1 MKKTQN
7 KTKNVFLKDNAFNR
21 IEIIALFCLQILI
34 SWQVFRNIQFV
45 KSSEIRGPIANCK
58 NVHDNYYYKRAGLE
72 QLSEDTLYKDN
83 KVLGGEEKMFPE
95 LISELIELPEVTK
108 NLLLTG
114 KLDDTEDFFE
124 SLVYF
129 ENDPEENSD
138 NKLYSAINH
147 DGSMLFSFN
156 ARVRKNA
163 IVPIYYKRPV
173 QKVPLEE
180 KLTYYIHP
188 LYLIAD
194 FLETDMSSKAILD
207 IIEPLML
214 NITTYNSEYKKRN
227 LIYCKKLNNI
237 KNKVL
242 DTEGGYH
249 ILYNLIRRKRS
260 GSLHILKKLIQYGL
274 DIHIF
279 EKFPQLFT
287 LAVRKSNHSIVK
299 FILTEISKA
308 KDTSKSDQSAL
319 ERLDPNFHTTINS
332 CPSSDFNITN
342 ILSSNFTNG
351 TSPFLEFSNS
361 SALPS
366 SPSSSLN
373 YLNSSRST
381 IYSTFSNKQDDID
394 LDFLN
399 NLQNDDSPTYI
410 HRAHDHSKHNHSQDQ
425 LKQTKTHSPAS
436 LSHQLGCDQKNLVNL
451 VDNYNHTSLFY
462 AVENNDLE
470 MAEIL
475 ISNGACINMW
485 DPRTGLNPLMM
496 ALENHNGA
504 MLSLIMDNGGDP
516 LRISPISGLDVMDL
530 AIQEN
535 DGKMIERI
543 VNHVNYDI
551 NTSDNDIGSIILEY
565 ATFQDKSEL
574 KLIGKTF
581 KKQLNRDYFFK
592 QLKDYEK
599 EARHVLDIVK
609 IRISDPIL
617 NRLLKMESK
626 KKVAMIC
633 QVTDEDG
640 RGALWWSAYYGN
652 IKQVQIILDF
662 YSRAIRNRWL
672 GYQNCNP
679 HRDDKYGIYPLNLI
693 IRKALRIPKKLI
705 IDMLQFRDPQTNS
718 PLILQILTKSK
729 QPLRALKNTIHT
741 LKEKFDISYS
751 FINIWSNGSSMTEP
765 IYYAIRRKLSTK
777 IIYYLLEI
785 AVKYSEETMG
795 STSTWRRRVSNSV
808 HILKNVKNVDISS
821 MLQLHENHFF
831 HFDHQDGNLFGN
843 YYNDDIALSLKL
855 KKKNLIRDISDQ
867 SERSLLREP
876 KGFFVSSGTGLRN
889 FFDNKWRTNIN
900 FLLQNEELQNITPS
914 NTIPPEDLPLVILP
928 PKLRSIF
935 SINYVQ
941 VDNSPESIAK
951 IILGRGPSHNSIE
964 NIRKLIE
971 YAVGLDSD
979 NFQSHFRYSS
989 NNSSPLNMNFL
1000 SKTGDFMKRSISK
1013 DPPYL
1018 NSSIKDGKAHGDSLK
1033 FTKNCDFDDK
1043 TFNRNNN
1050 GDFGSYKFNGMM
1062 NLQNAVGKEFN
1073 DNPHSYSRFNR
1084 RWNLKGKGNLNTY
1097 DQQIGEFE
1105 SPLSGSGGSQD
1116 PFREFFNRKSYL
1128 NETPQMLEH
1137 SSLPPHQQRSSSFLP
1152 SQSASSDLLGFN
1164 SGPTSPSSLP
1174 TSSYAHPSIIP
1185 SHFLYP
1191 FGEASTDAIY
1201 SIVKLRPDTIGEI
1214 LTRVS
1219 YKSPSDAIRVLAL
1232 LDALPSDFPPFN
1244 AHAYS
1249 PLQRAATILYKYKG
1263 QRDTLPVLHALLS
1276 TRFVKL
1282 FSAEQLMES
1291 LNLLALIEYKPSSTL
1306 ELFGG
1311 LPSYCLYYGT
1321 QSGNVRHY
1329 YSKSGYWEMN
1339 SSSSEKD
1346 TMNEDNLYSSE
1357 GIDEKK
1363 DFVRSQE
1370 QGFGTL
1376 ERENYWF
1383 WSFKN
1388 NYENMNGDGNW
1399 KAQIELNESFST
1411 SRMNEGCPIKLS
1423 LIEKLREISNLPWEK
1438 KLTESDLVF
1447 VFLCFITVLML
1458 FSIYCNS
1465 NLSLH
1470 SICNSVNKKLIK
1482 YSSKLNQE
1490 IPLSDLGCNF
1500 TMDFGLVFML
1510 NIPFPSKNNVKAGLL
1525 NSIKACFLIN
1535 KVSKFPVK
1543 KYTNT
1548 HENLYESFQYSLISF
1563 IIKFSKAFNLIK
1575 LISILTFFTWIVVFQ
1590 IYEEI
1595 VCFILLTCIAI
1606 IIYTLH
1612 GFRIDENMYSQLNS
1626 CFKYNNS
1633 LLLPEIMILY
1643 EQTNAQVIRIA
1654 KRAIYLHS
1662 NLRNATFSQNIDKSE
1677 ISSKQI
1683 KKLKASKND
1692 LSPENTY
1699 TEIPEI
1705 GLLEISKFCYN
1716 NVEKT
1721 FKCYRLLFIIQIIC
1735 LIFSFLITMKLP
1747 FNCYTSPEFSIS
1759 RDWRYSSADLTFIF
1773 GNINSCRKL
1782 YQFQYPHLFQLTRF
1796 YPLTVSFLHFT
1807 AFIYYWQ
1814 LLSMISSPILSVILA
1829 LYHFHSLSS
1838 VFNSA
1843 LSTPISILL
1852 PNAKNSKLLI
1862 SQSYS
1867 SKEVSRANSVGTP
1880 IISGEKLQSGDKK
1893 SNANKSLIIDDK
1905 NSIISSNGNNSPSVY
1920 LAKDS
1925 SNNSLKTQSNPNIRL
1940 QSVGEIT
1947 YTGSLEISNSC
1958 NQIVN
1963 NKATQSPDS
1972 FSLSPPQNT
1981 LGLLQPSNSTTPRN
1995 SINSQSPE
2003 IRLSNFLKLNH
2014 YSTEIQYQ
2022 DFEHLEINYSKVNP
2036 YKIENNSE
2044 TSYYQVLEAQIYP
2057 FFIWADSRR
2066 TSHRI
2071 CKYFWKPIDFF
2082 RDILAIVT
2090 ISFALVY
2097 YYVEINSLPI
2107 KTVRLWNVVPIS
2119 TLLLAASL
2127 IYIMHIMVEIH
2138 NLTVEFWQWVPDVYD
2153 ILPICSNLLNSVETT
2168 MRLLPFLTSPF
2179 YILNTPV
2186 KLPLL
2191 FGSILVLVLLINVNF
2206 N

>member
-1 MKKTQN
+1 MKNIQN
-7 KTKNVFLKDNAFNR
+7 KTKNVFLRNNKSKR
-21 IEIIALFCLQILI
+21 INFTILI
-34 SWQVFRNIQFV
+34 CFLILNSLEALKSIQFV
-45 KSSEIRGPIANCK
+45 ERSEIRGPIANCN

-72 QLSEDTLYKDN
+72 QLSEDKLYKDN
-83 KVLGGEEKMFPE
+83 KILGEEEMMFPE
-95 LISELIELPEVTK
+95 FINELVELPEVTK

-129 ENDPEENSD
+129 ENDHEDISD

-156 ARVRKNA
+156 AKIRKNA
-163 IVPIYYKRPV
+163 IIPIYYKRPV

-194 FLETDMSSKAILD
+194 FLETDMSSRAILD

-214 NITTYNSEYKKRN
+214 NITTYNTEYKKRN

-237 KNKVL
+237 KSKVL

-260 GSLHILKKLIQYGL
+260 GSLHILKKLIEYGL

-287 LAVRKSNHSIVK
+287 LAVSKSNHSIVK
-299 FILTEISKA
+299 FILAEISNVN
-308 KDTSKSDQSAL
+308 DTSKN
-319 ERLDPNFHTTINS
+319 DPNTLEDFDKYLY
-332 CPSSDFNITN
+332 SSSGLNITN
-342 ILSSNFTNG
+342 ISSSDLNNSTLSF
-351 TSPFLEFSNS
+351 PKFSNS
-361 SALPS
+361 TTLPS
-366 SPSSSLN
+366 SPSSSLS
-373 YLNSSRST
+373 YFNSSRST
-381 IYSTFSNKQDDID
+381 IYSTYSNKKKDVD

-399 NLQNDDSPTYI
+399 QLQNDGSSTYTQLPKTQSTQSDSHFPELLT
-410 HRAHDHSKHNHSQDQ
+410 HN
-425 LKQTKTHSPAS
+425 LE
-436 LSHQLGCDQKNLVNL
+436 CDQKKLVNM
-451 VDNYNHTSLFY
+451 VDNYNHNSLFY

-475 ISNGACINMW
+475 ISNGACVNTW
-485 DPRTGLNPLMM
+485 DPRTGLNPLMI

-530 AIQEN
+530 AIREN

-543 VNHVNYDI
+543 VNHANYDI
-551 NTSDNDIGSIILEY
+551 NTSDNDIRSIILEY
-565 ATFQDKSEL
+565 VTFQDKSDL

-581 KKQLNRDYFFK
+581 KKQLNRDHFFK

-609 IRISDPIL
+609 IRISDSIL

-633 QVTDEDG
+633 QVTDEEG
-640 RGALWWSAYYGN
+640 RGAFWWSAYYGN
-652 IKQVQIILDF
+652 IKQIQIILDF

-679 HRDDKYGIYPLNLI
+679 HRDDRYGIYPLNLI
-693 IRKALRIPKKLI
+693 IKKAQRIPKKLI
-705 IDMLQFRDPQTNS
+705 IDMLQFKDPKTNS
-718 PLILQILTKSK
+718 PLILQILAKSK
-729 QPLRALKNTIHT
+729 QPLRALKSIIHT
-741 LKEKFDISYS
+741 LKEKFNISYS
-751 FINIWSNGSSMTEP
+751 FINIWSNGSSMIDP
-765 IYYAIRRKLSTK
+765 IYYAVSRKLSTR

-795 STSTWRRRVSNSV
+795 STSIWRRRVMNSV
-808 HILKNVKNVDISS
+808 HILKNVKNVDITS
-821 MLQLHENHFF
+821 MLQLNENQFSHFE
-831 HFDHQDGNLFGN
+831 HQDGNLFGN
-843 YYNDDIALSLKL
+843 DLNDDIVLSLKL
-855 KKKNLIRDISDQ
+855 KKKKLIRDLSNQTEKKI
-867 SERSLLREP
+867 LREP
-876 KGFFVSSGTGLRN
+876 KEFFANSGTGTKN

-900 FLLQNEELQNITPS
+900 FLLQNEESQNRTPS
-914 NTIPPEDLPLVILP
+914 NTIPPEDLPLTILP
-928 PKLRSIF
+928 PRLRSIF
-935 SINYVQ
+935 SINYVK
-941 VDNSPESIAK
+941 VDDSPESIAK
-951 IILGRGPSHNSIE
+951 IIIGRGPSHKSIE
-964 NIRKLIE
+964 NIRKLLE

-979 NFQSHFRYSS
+979 NFHSSFKYNSNNSLALNTELFSKNGNFMENSICNDPFNSKNRDYKAYRDSLKYTRNCRNNYKYCKRNSNSHIENHGSNNMMNFHGTIYRELNDKSSNSRLYKTSNFKTKGSPDIYDQHADESDGYFSNSGVSRDLFNEPFEGRSYLHENPQFFRYSTS
-989 NNSSPLNMNFL
+989 NPNQQQCDPSS
-1000 SKTGDFMKRSISK
+1000 
-1013 DPPYL
+1013 
-1018 NSSIKDGKAHGDSLK
+1018 SS
-1033 FTKNCDFDDK
+1033 
-1043 TFNRNNN
+1043 
-1050 GDFGSYKFNGMM
+1050 
-1062 NLQNAVGKEFN
+1062 NLQP
-1073 DNPHSYSRFNR
+1073 DSNPS
-1084 RWNLKGKGNLNTY
+1084 
-1097 DQQIGEFE
+1097 
-1105 SPLSGSGGSQD
+1105 
-1116 PFREFFNRKSYL
+1116 
-1128 NETPQMLEH
+1128 
-1137 SSLPPHQQRSSSFLP
+1137 
-1152 SQSASSDLLGFN
+1152 GFN
-1164 SGPTSPSSLP
+1164 SGSSPSSLP

-1219 YKSPSDAIRVLAL
+1219 YKSPSDAIHVLAL
-1232 LDALPSDFPPFN
+1232 LDALPSDFPPFDE
-1244 AHAYS
+1244 HAYS

-1276 TRFVKL
+1276 SRFVKL
-1282 FSAEQLMES
+1282 FSAEQLMDS
-1291 LNLLALIEYKPSSTL
+1291 LNLLALIDYKPSSTL

-1339 SSSSEKD
+1339 FSSNKKD
-1346 TMNEDNLYSSE
+1346 TIDEDNLGSSV
-1357 GIDEKK
+1357 GIDDKKNIFGFKEDFGNSESENYHFWNSNNNYDNMNNVENEK
-1363 DFVRSQE
+1363 SQME
-1370 QGFGTL
+1370 FIESFGT
-1376 ERENYWF
+1376 
-1383 WSFKN
+1383 SK
-1388 NYENMNGDGNW
+1388 
-1399 KAQIELNESFST
+1399 
-1411 SRMNEGCPIKLS
+1411 MNEGCPIKLS
-1423 LIEKLREISNLPWEK
+1423 LIEKLREISNLPWEN
-1438 KLTESDLVF
+1438 KLTKSDVVF
-1447 VFLCFITVLML
+1447 VILCFVTALTL

-1465 NLSLH
+1465 NLSFY
-1470 SICNSVNKKLIK
+1470 SICNPAKNKLIK
-1482 YSSKLNQE
+1482 YSSQINQE
-1490 IPLSDLGCNF
+1490 TVLSDLGCNF

-1510 NIPFPSKNNVKAGLL
+1510 NIPFPSKNNIKLGLL

-1535 KVSKFPVK
+1535 KVSEFPVR
-1543 KYTNT
+1543 KYRSN
-1548 HENLYESFQYSLISF
+1548 HENLYESFQYSLISL
-1563 IIKFSKAFNLIK
+1563 IIKFSKAFNFIK
-1575 LISILTFFTWIVVFQ
+1575 LISILTFFIWIVISQ

-1595 VCFILLTCIAI
+1595 VCFVLLTCIAI
-1606 IIYTLH
+1606 IIYTFH
-1612 GFRIDENMYSQLNS
+1612 GFRIDENMYDQLNS
-1626 CFKYNNS
+1626 CFKCNNS

-1643 EQTNAQVIRIA
+1643 EQTNAQVIKTA

-1662 NLRNATFSQNIDKSE
+1662 NLRNAMLSQTTDMKD

-1683 KKLKASKND
+1683 QKLLVSRNN
-1692 LSPENTY
+1692 LSPETTY

-1705 GLLEISKFCYN
+1705 GFLEISKLCYN

-1721 FKCYRLLFIIQIIC
+1721 FKCYRLLFIVQVIC

-1747 FNCYTSPEFSIS
+1747 FNCYSTEFSIS
-1759 RDWRYSSADLTFIF
+1759 RDWKYSSADLTFIF

-1782 YQFQYPHLFQLTRF
+1782 YQFQYPHLFQFTRF

-1814 LLSMISSPILSVILA
+1814 LLSMISSPIISVILA

-1838 VFNSA
+1838 IFNSA

-1852 PNAKNSKLLI
+1852 PNAKNSKILI

-1867 SKEVSRANSVGTP
+1867 SKEVSRANSIGTP
-1880 IISGEKLQSGDKK
+1880 LFSGEKKQSRDKK
-1893 SNANKSLIIDDK
+1893 SANKSFIIDDK
-1905 NSIISSNGNNSPSVY
+1905 NSILSSNGNNSPSAY
-1920 LAKDS
+1920 LTKNS

-1947 YTGSLEISNSC
+1947 YGGSLEISNAN
-1958 NQIVN
+1958 NQTGN
-1963 NKATQSPDS
+1963 NKTTQVTDNY
-1972 FSLSPPQNT
+1972 SLNPPQNT
-1981 LGLLQPSNSTTPRN
+1981 LNLLQPSNSTTPVN
-1995 SINSQSPE
+1995 SINSKSPE

-2022 DFEHLEINYSKVNP
+2022 DFEHFEINYSKANLCN
-2036 YKIENNSE
+2036 IESNSE
-2044 TSYYQVLEAQIYP
+2044 TSYYQILEAQIYP

-2071 CKYFWKPIDFF
+2071 CKYFWKPIDLF
-2082 RDILAIVT
+2082 RDVLAIVT
-2090 ISFALVY
+2090 ISFVLVY
-2097 YYVEINSLPI
+2097 CYVEINSLPI
-2107 KTVRLWNVVPIS
+2107 KTIRLWNVVPIS
-2119 TLLLAASL
+2119 TLLLSASL
-2127 IYIMHIMVEIH
+2127 LYIMHIMVEIH
-2138 NLTVEFWQWVPDVYD
+2138 ILTIEFWQWVPDVYD

-2191 FGSILVLVLLINVNF
+2191 FGSILMFVLLINVNF
-2206 N
+2206 S